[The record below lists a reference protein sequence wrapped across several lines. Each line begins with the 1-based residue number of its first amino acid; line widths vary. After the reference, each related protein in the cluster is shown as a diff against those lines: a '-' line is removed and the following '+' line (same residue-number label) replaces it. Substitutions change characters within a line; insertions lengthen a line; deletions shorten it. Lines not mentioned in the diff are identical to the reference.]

1 MIIICWT
8 KESVGSLYDC
18 IFGFQKISD
27 FLKREYHDRH
37 MKHVSGHGSVPT
49 SQITKVDLS
58 DLYSSEFPSYCIGK
72 SWWWTRWRR
81 TSKQMRTKASLVT
94 PEDTLPL
101 RPLHAL
107 CCWYGSVHHA
117 PSYGQLSGV
126 WSLCRDAVNIYL
138 QCHFV
143 RLIHAELCTCSIV
156 QAHSILCSSKALRV
170 SHFERDNGP
179 GTPDSGTGGCHRP
192 GALLVQEGVSYRL
205 AGMLSATPPSHP
217 TLLENQKTQNE

>member
-1 MIIICWT
+1 
-8 KESVGSLYDC
+8 
-18 IFGFQKISD
+18 
-27 FLKREYHDRH
+27 
-37 MKHVSGHGSVPT
+37 
-49 SQITKVDLS
+49 
-58 DLYSSEFPSYCIGK
+58 
-72 SWWWTRWRR
+72 
-81 TSKQMRTKASLVT
+81 MRTKASLVT
-94 PEDTLPL
+94 PEDTPPR

-107 CCWYGSVHHA
+107 CCWYGSVHHG

-126 WSLCRDAVNIYL
+126 RSLCRDAVNIYL

-156 QAHSILCSSKALRV
+156 QEHSILCSSKALRV
-170 SHFERDNGP
+170 SHFERNNGP

-217 TLLENQKTQNE
+217 TLPENQKTQNE